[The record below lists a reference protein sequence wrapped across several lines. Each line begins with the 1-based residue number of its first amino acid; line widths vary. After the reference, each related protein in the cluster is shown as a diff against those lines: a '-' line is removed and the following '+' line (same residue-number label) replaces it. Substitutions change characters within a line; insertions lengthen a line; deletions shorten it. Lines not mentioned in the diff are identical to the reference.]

1 MKTPDELL
9 PSHMQIAGQHE
20 FDLGTDPDAEYRV
33 DRDPGRAEKDQGPV
47 RKDVTA
53 SVVAGPLSV
62 EANEWGPHV
71 IPHRYQ
77 AFV

>member
-53 SVVAGPLSV
+53 SVVAGLLSV